1 MFHDRAEA
9 GRVLGRLVAERV
21 QDSPVVVLALPRG
34 GIPVGVEVA
43 KHLAGEVEFDVFLV
57 RKLGVPHHEELAFG
71 AIATG
76 GVRVLNQTVI
86 EEMALSPQDIER
98 IAKREQIELDR
109 REKAYRRGR
118 SAIALR
124 DTVAIL
130 VDDGLATGASMIA
143 AVRAARQ
150 QNPKRI
156 VVAVP
161 VASAQAYNDLG
172 AIADEIICAEVPPL
186 FYAVGYWYENF
197 DQVTDAE
204 VRDQLQ
210 RFTAAGAAANKPY
223 PVL

>member
-9 GRVLGRLVAERV
+9 GRELGRLVAARV
-21 QDSPVVVLALPRG
+21 QDSPLVVLALPRG

-57 RKLGVPHHEELAFG
+57 RKLGVPQHEELAFG

-76 GVRVLNQTVI
+76 GVRVLNRAVI
-86 EEMALSPQDIER
+86 DEMALSPEDIER

-109 REKAYRRGR
+109 REQAYRHGR
-118 SAIALR
+118 SAIALQNR
-124 DTVAIL
+124 VAIL

-150 QNPKRI
+150 QNPRRI

-172 AIADEIICAEVPPL
+172 AVADEIICAEVPLL